1 MRLMRKLLYPLLL
14 IICGFTIY
22 NQAGAV
28 SIRELLGLENE
39 EQESAQ
45 PADSKHNIPSTAGQN
60 WAIQNTGSAAL
71 TLDLADIQKV
81 MVNLNEAQKK
91 KLLENPESFK
101 QFVQQEAN
109 DLSIL
114 SAARANKIDA
124 DENTLFLMQ
133 RSAENVL
140 RELYISK
147 LIAKNT
153 PAGFPTEQQIRE
165 FFDKNEASFFL
176 GERVYVWQIFLEIG
190 KDMNNEQVASIKQ
203 RIQSI
208 RQNILNKKIDFADAA
223 LQYSDH
229 AASKAMGGYM
239 GLVKVAELKPEL
251 TQPLLNL
258 PEGELS
264 DPITSD
270 TGIHLLK
277 RGAIVPKQDVSF
289 EQVKNQ
295 IHERLVQ
302 QARAQ
307 LRQAIYD
314 QAGKTYPL
322 ELQDATIEEWR
333 LKLVGGKP

>member
-1 MRLMRKLLYPLLL
+1 
-14 IICGFTIY
+14 
-22 NQAGAV
+22 
-28 SIRELLGLENE
+28 
-39 EQESAQ
+39 
-45 PADSKHNIPSTAGQN
+45 
-60 WAIQNTGSAAL
+60 
-71 TLDLADIQKV
+71 
-81 MVNLNEAQKK
+81 
-91 KLLENPESFK
+91 
-101 QFVQQEAN
+101 
-109 DLSIL
+109 
-114 SAARANKIDA
+114 
-124 DENTLFLMQ
+124 
-133 RSAENVL
+133 
-140 RELYISK
+140 
-147 LIAKNT
+147 
-153 PAGFPTEQQIRE
+153 
-165 FFDKNEASFFL
+165 
-176 GERVYVWQIFLEIG
+176 
-190 KDMNNEQVASIKQ
+190 
-203 RIQSI
+203 
-208 RQNILNKKIDFADAA
+208 
-223 LQYSDH
+223 
-229 AASKAMGGYM
+229 M